1 VDETQGVSDLY
12 EVIRASDEASSVSS
26 YQHPSPRP
34 ALSGHAT
41 PITDPTDAFFL
52 WRYVEFIG
60 PRFDMFDDA
69 PRYFSTVVP
78 QLALNDT
85 LVLLACV
92 AVAARQYSLVNDQQQ
107 QNHEQALTYYNAA
120 INLLSKRLQNSR
132 PDPAVFSSCL
142 LIAHC
147 EMVESKATDWGLHL
161 KGTGNLLRMHSW
173 HGMSGGLAQAV
184 RPVLHAV
191 IMLANLN
198 IHIQSFWIYCRMI
211 ILASLCAGKPA
222 ALEPKEWLPGGVFPD
237 PATWTLESWQKKVV
251 FLLGM
256 VHDFWSRTPVGLD
269 EHAVKLHAA
278 RWKELEAELVRHQSR
293 APAVCSPLSI
303 LPPNGEDNPFQLVRY
318 LNGPVSA
325 AWQMLHTAFLIL
337 TICTPCSQASRLPV
351 LSSPNVTHRAQTYA
365 RQIVA
370 NSLGNRCSIAWANAV
385 QLLTIAGQCLVVE
398 PQRNACVRILR
409 EIQQQ
414 TGWNTRASI
423 NRLGAAW
430 ENSWRYESGVRH
442 SAVGQVDAGKL
453 LYHIWLGD
461 KRSPENI

>member
-12 EVIRASDEASSVSS
+12 EVIRASDEASNVSS

-52 WRYVEFIG
+52 WRYVDFIG

-132 PDPAVFSSCL
+132 PDPAVFASCL

-161 KGTGNLLRMHSW
+161 KGTGDLLRMHGW

-191 IMLANLN
+191 IILANLN
-198 IHIQSFWIYCRMI
+198 LHIQSFWIYCRMI

-222 ALEPKEWLPGGVFPD
+222 ALEQKEWLPGGVFPD

-269 EHAVKLHAA
+269 EHAVQFHAA

-303 LPPNGEDNPFQLVRY
+303 LPPNGEDNPFQPVRY

-337 TICTPCSQASRLPV
+337 TICTPCSQSSRLSV
-351 LSSPNVTHRAQTYA
+351 LSSPDVTHRAQTYA

-370 NSLGNRCSIAWANAV
+370 NSLANRCSIAWANAV

-414 TGWNTRASI
+414 TGWNTQASI
-423 NRLGAAW
+423 IRLGAAW
-430 ENSWRYESGVRH
+430 ENSWRYESGGRQ

-461 KRSPENI
+461 ERSPENI